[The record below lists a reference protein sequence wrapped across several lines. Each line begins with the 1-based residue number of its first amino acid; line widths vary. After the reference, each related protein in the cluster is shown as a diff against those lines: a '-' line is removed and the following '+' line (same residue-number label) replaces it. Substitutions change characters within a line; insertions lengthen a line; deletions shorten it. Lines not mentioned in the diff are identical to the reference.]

1 MIPGMTRV
9 VKSLLLATIL
19 LSCGC
24 VSTLDLDSPHSITP
38 YHIVDGG
45 RIVVEVRVEDR
56 GPFNFAMDT
65 GASISIVFDKLS
77 NLLELETDPRNSPVI
92 HGLAASGKFPLV
104 RINQLQVGQE
114 IWANPRIAS
123 LPGDTAVSTRIDGIL
138 GIDFLSHYAVG
149 FSTDDRVLH
158 LYPPSFVRDRA
169 YRGWADVPL
178 QRVTIGD
185 TAAALYFFDIKI
197 GGKDMRALFDLGAG
211 ENLANWPAARALG
224 FKPPNRRPD
233 EQLSGAIESVP
244 IAARFSVKEVKTA
257 SIRWQDEAFVVADL
271 EIFQTLQQGDSPL
284 VILGAG
290 LFNKRDFLI
299 DFQRGRVLVRIA
311 GDDLDEAND
320 RR

>member
-1 MIPGMTRV
+1 MIRI
-9 VKSLLLATIL
+9 VKRLVPAVIL
-19 LSCGC
+19 ILCGC

-45 RIVVEVRVEDR
+45 RIVVEVSVEEQ
-56 GPFNFAMDT
+56 GPFNFAIDT

-77 NLLELETDPRNSPVI
+77 HLLELESDPTNSPVI
-92 HGLAASGKFPLV
+92 HGLAATGTFPLV

-123 LPGDTAVSTRIDGIL
+123 MPGETAVSTRIDGIL
-138 GIDFLSHYAVG
+138 GIDFLRHYAVG
-149 FSTDDRVLH
+149 FSTEDRVLH

-169 YRGWADVPL
+169 YRGWVEVPL

-185 TAAALYFFDIKI
+185 TGAALYFFDVKLV
-197 GGKDMRALFDLGAG
+197 GKDMQALFDLGAG
-211 ENLANWPAARALG
+211 ENLANWPAARLLG
-224 FKPPNRRPD
+224 LKPPNRKPD

-244 IAARFSVKEVKTA
+244 IAARFNVKEVKTA
-257 SIRWQDEAFVVADL
+257 SIRWQNEAFVVADL
-271 EIFQTLQQGDSPL
+271 QIFQTLQQGDSPL

-299 DFQRGRVLVRIA
+299 DFERSRVLVRITN
-311 GDDLDEAND
+311 DDLDESSD